1 MNRYIVR
8 RLLISIPVLFGITL
22 TVFILVN
29 VAPGDPISA
38 LMDPDEMAL
47 MGPEWV
53 EQQRRELG
61 LDRPLPVR
69 YLLWLREI
77 SRGNL
82 GFSFNDRRAVS
93 TKIGERIWPTLK
105 LMLAAEG
112 IALLIGLPIGIMSAL
127 RQYSKGDYLA
137 TIFGFDGGRKWI
149 MRDGRKAYDG
159 PPLSDADVHAQGFD
173 AGHVHCDDTSVPEQN
188 AAVPTPLKEL

>member
-1 MNRYIVR
+1 
-8 RLLISIPVLFGITL
+8 LLISIPVLFGITL

-82 GFSFNDRRAVS
+82 GFSFNDRQPILDKMLLRL
-93 TKIGERIWPTLK
+93 GPTVQ
-105 LMLAAEG
+105 LMLAAQL
-112 IALLIGLPIGIMSAL
+112 IALAIAVPVGVISAL
-127 RQYSKGDYLA
+127 RQYSIMDYSA
-137 TIFGFDGGRKWI
+137 TVFGFAAISIPSFFLALGAIYIFSVRLGWMPTSGMGSVGVEPSFLDSLHHLALPAFVLGL
-149 MRDGRKAYDG
+149 ALAA
-159 PPLSDADVHAQGFD
+159 PLIR
-173 AGHVHCDDTSVPEQN
+173 
-188 AAVPTPLKEL
+188 